1 MPSGGQTTSTLEQ
14 TTSRP
19 PLSYP
24 LFRAVW
30 CAALTANICVW
41 MQNVAAAWLM
51 VKFDPAPLMV
61 ALVQTAITLPAFLFG
76 LPAGVYADLIDRRRM
91 LIFTHAWMLVA
102 TLVLYLLQLSSNL
115 NPWSLLGLTFVLG
128 AGSAVSIPAWQAST
142 SDAVPR
148 AALGAA
154 INLNGIAYNAARAV
168 GPALAGALIAAM
180 GINWVFALNIIL
192 LLIVLLIFIFLY
204 RPAAV
209 PPPPPEPLFSAMRG
223 GIRYVRHARQLHGQ
237 ILRTLTFISCASG
250 LWALLPLVAKNGVA
264 GGYGLLLG
272 SLGAGAVLG
281 GLLLNR
287 LRPRIRNY
295 GHLATA
301 ANLIFVAGMLTA
313 AWAPNLYLVSPSLVL
328 GGAAWISFNSTT
340 SASFQTALPAWVRAR
355 ALAIFMLSF
364 QGSMAVGGV
373 IWGAVANH
381 LGVSWTL
388 TLAASLILLGLL
400 TTRSYPLRM
409 GNEAEVTPSAHW
421 GELPVDHGLDET
433 EGPVAVQIIY
443 QVASEHRDAFCRDI
457 YSLGKTRRRDG
468 ASHWLLYRD
477 LSNPDHFS
485 ERFIVASWG
494 EYLRQRERST
504 LADRKQE
511 DNLRRFLQPGTT
523 PAISH
528 FLVVAPIASTP

>member
-1 MPSGGQTTSTLEQ
+1 MPSGGQTTSTREP
-14 TTSRP
+14 TTSLP
-19 PLSYP
+19 PLGYP

-61 ALVQTAITLPAFLFG
+61 ALVQTAIALPAFLFG
-76 LPAGVYADLIDRRRM
+76 LPAGVYADLLDRRRM
-91 LIFTHAWMLVA
+91 LILTHAWMLAA
-102 TLVLYLLQLSSNL
+102 TLALYLLQLSAL
-115 NPWSLLGLTFVLG
+115 LGPWSLLTLTFLLG
-128 AGSAVSIPAWQAST
+128 TGSAISVPAWQAST

-168 GPALAGALIAAM
+168 GPALAGAVIAAS
-180 GINWVFALNIIL
+180 GINWVFALNIVL
-192 LLIVLLIFIFLY
+192 LLLVLFIFVFLY
-204 RPAAV
+204 RPATLS
-209 PPPPPEPLFSAMRG
+209 PPAPEPLLAAMRG

-237 ILRTLTFISCASG
+237 LFRTLTFISCASG
-250 LWALLPLVAKNGVA
+250 LWALLPLVAHN
-264 GGYGLLLG
+264 GYGLLLG

-287 LRPRIRNY
+287 LRPRIRSY
-295 GHLATA
+295 AHLATA
-301 ANLIFVAGMLTA
+301 ANLIFVAAMLTA
-313 AWAPNLYLVSPSLVL
+313 AWAPNVYLISPSLVL

-340 SASFQTALPAWVRAR
+340 SAAFQTTLPAWVRAR

-364 QGSMAVGGV
+364 QGSMAVGG
-373 IWGAVANH
+373 ILWGAVANR

-388 TLAASLILLGLL
+388 SLSAGLILLGLL
-400 TTRSYPLRM
+400 VTRRYPLRM

-421 GELPVDHGLDET
+421 GELPVAHEPDAL
-433 EGPVAVQIIY
+433 EGPVAVQIVY
-443 QVASEHRDAFCRDI
+443 QVANEYRDAFCRDI
-457 YSLGKTRRRDG
+457 HDLGRTRRRDG

-477 LSNPDHFS
+477 LSHPDHFS

-494 EYLRQRERST
+494 EYLRQRGRST
-504 LADRKQE
+504 LADRDQE
-511 DNLRRFLQPGTT
+511 NDLRRFLQPGTS

-528 FLVVAPIASTP
+528 FLVVAPLTSTP